1 MDTGRVSVSIYT
13 YIHKAS
19 SAQASAMQIKNTIWG
34 PGQIIRRAPQ
44 ACRELG
50 EGMDIINREGRP
62 QKNKNPN
69 TNRNSHGTK
78 TQGTQRRRDK
88 GPTSDT
94 SQTMCYTLAEQA
106 GKTKMASP
114 TQRQGARM
122 HKMRCTPVRSK
133 RERPRRPAAHEDGE
147 NKWRT
152 QPTALRI
159 ISALPDCSTLL
170 YCCQA
175 NRITSERSASSRSS
189 PQERTNATVSSAGR
203 PPASKT
209 SGTSSPPAGG

>member
-1 MDTGRVSVSIYT
+1 MDMIY
-13 YIHKAS
+13 
-19 SAQASAMQIKNTIWG
+19 
-34 PGQIIRRAPQ
+34 
-44 ACRELG
+44 RESQ
-50 EGMDIINREGRP
+50 P

-69 TNRNSHGTK
+69 TNRNSHGTR
-78 TQGTQRRRDK
+78 TTGHQQRRDE

-94 SQTMCYTLAEQA
+94 CETMCYTHVEQA

-114 TQRQGARM
+114 TQRQGAQQ
-122 HKMRCTPVRSK
+122 HKVRCTLVTSK
-133 RERPRRPAAHEDGE
+133 RERPRRPAAPDDRV
-147 NKWRT
+147 NKWRA

-159 ISALPDCSTLL
+159 ISALPDCNTLL